1 MEQERGTEEKD
12 MIGGRLAKE
21 MTGAGKEA
29 RKSPMVAVSAASM
42 TAVAKTQDTPEAR
55 AKAKARARDSQPKML

>member
-21 MTGAGKEA
+21 MTGAGKG
-29 RKSPMVAVSAASM
+29 KKVSNGGS
-42 TAVAKTQDTPEAR
+42 VESK
-55 AKAKARARDSQPKML
+55 

>member
-1 MEQERGTEEKD
+1 MEQERGTEERG

-29 RKSPMVAVSAASM
+29 RKAPRVAVSAEN
-42 TAVAKTQDTPEAR
+42 TTDTVAEGDIERQG
-55 AKAKARARDSQPKML
+55 QGQY